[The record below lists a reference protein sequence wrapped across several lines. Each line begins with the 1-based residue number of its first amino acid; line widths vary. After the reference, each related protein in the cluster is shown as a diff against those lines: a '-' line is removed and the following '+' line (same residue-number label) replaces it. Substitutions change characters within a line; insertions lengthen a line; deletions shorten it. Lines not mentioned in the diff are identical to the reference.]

1 MRLIVR
7 IGTDPTPQNLP
18 LAVIP
23 LVAWDRAPIWARFL
37 SYMWALPTSAVA
49 FPFVMAN
56 GVSGGQTILWHG
68 VIEIQ
73 GPLVRYFLSRSFV
86 RASAMTLG
94 HVILCC
100 DNDCRNRFRAHEL
113 VHVQQAERWGP
124 MFLPFYLGMMA
135 WTWRRT
141 GQGYWFHPWEI
152 EARELSRI

>member
-1 MRLIVR
+1 M
-7 IGTDPTPQNLP
+7 
-18 LAVIP
+18 
-23 LVAWDRAPIWARFL
+23 
-37 SYMWALPTSAVA
+37 
-49 FPFVMAN
+49 VMAN